1 MRTLSELIEAIE
13 KVQPVLNKAVLG
25 VSNTQ
30 KTVQRVANLADAT
43 PDAVAFIAHAK
54 YADDL
59 AGSRAGVI
67 IAGEPFIDAVPD
79 TAVAI
84 IVKDA
89 YLAYA
94 CISVLFAYKPKH
106 TVDIHPTAI
115 IAPTVV
121 LGGGVRIGA
130 YSVIGDG
137 VQIGTDT
144 VIGSNVV
151 IDDGAVLG
159 ERCQIASHV
168 SIAHHSQ
175 LGDEVSIHA
184 HASIGSEGFG
194 FAPNPTKDGLHWQ
207 RIAQLGRVVIGNQV
221 RIGSNTCID
230 CGAVGDTVIG
240 NHVIIDNLVQIAHNV
255 HIGDGTAIAAKV
267 GIAGS
272 THIGRHC
279 IIGGAV
285 GITGHITIAD
295 GVTITAMT
303 MVTNHIKES
312 GSYSSGTS
320 AMPTAKWRR
329 AAVKFRQLGENK

>member
-1 MRTLSELIEAIE
+1 MATLLQLIEVIE

-25 VSNTQ
+25 ISDTQ
-30 KTVQRVANLADAT
+30 KTVLRVANLSDADA
-43 PDAVAFIAHAK
+43 DAVAFIAHTK
-54 YADDL
+54 YGDDL
-59 AGSRAGVI
+59 MSSQAGVI
-67 IAGEPFIDAVPD
+67 IASESFTQSIPN

-94 CISVLFAYKPKH
+94 CVSPLFAYEPKQ
-106 TVDIHPTAI
+106 VSNIHPTAI
-115 IAPTVV
+115 ISPTAV
-121 LGGGVRIGA
+121 LAEGVSIGA
-130 YSVIGDG
+130 YSVIGENA
-137 VQIGTDT
+137 QIGANS
-144 VIGSNVV
+144 VIGSNVT
-151 IDDGAVLG
+151 IDDFAVLG
-159 ERCQIASHV
+159 ERCQISFHV

-184 HASIGSEGFG
+184 HASIGAEGFG
-194 FAPNPTKDGLHWQ
+194 FAPNPTKEGFRWQ
-207 RIAQLGRVVIGNQV
+207 RIAQLGRVVIGSRV

-230 CGAVGDTVIG
+230 RGAVGDTVIG
-240 NHVIIDNLVQIAHNV
+240 NDVIIDNLVQIAHNV

-279 IIGGAV
+279 IIGGAA

-303 MVTNHIKES
+303 MVTNHIKEA
-312 GSYSSGTS
+312 GSYSSGTI

-329 AAVKFRQLGENK
+329 ATIKFRQSGEK